1 MRRPRDDWSSIGY
14 SLAATPSHAP
24 IFVSMCVR
32 VCVCVQLC
40 VRVCAYESV
49 CVHVCVQV
57 CTSACECV
65 FIWENRERE
74 WASVWLYV
82 CVNVC
87 KYMIMCASCFT
98 APLHN
103 SCACECVRKF
113 MNVCRMWECV
123 LRYVEIG
130 RESRERHLRMRKREK
145 ELCQFLQHAKLAFYS
160 SKVSRVKAFP
170 IKCLTANGQPSS
182 DAWKLLSSHD
192 SDERLQW
199 TRKLKNWLSGSAFST
214 CSSRLQHS
222 KCRAFW

>member
-1 MRRPRDDWSSIGY
+1 M
-14 SLAATPSHAP
+14 LQ
-24 IFVSMCVR
+24 FLCQC
-32 VCVCVQLC
+32 VCVCVCVCACGCVGVC
-40 VRVCAYESV
+40 VRVCACV
-49 CVHVCVQV
+49 CVCVCSRV
-57 CTSACECV
+57 CACVCEWV
-65 FIWENRERE
+65 FIWENRERMSE
-74 WASVWLYV
+74 CMIISVCQCVRVYDYV
-82 CVNVC
+82 CELFYCSFAQLVC
-87 KYMIMCASCFT
+87 VWVCVCA
-98 APLHN
+98 
-103 SCACECVRKF
+103 RKF

-130 RESRERHLRMRKREK
+130 RERHLRMRKREK

-182 DAWKLLSSHD
+182 DARKLLSSHD